1 MDGFLTGFLDDRFLD
16 SSGPHGQ
23 PLLMID
29 SKPLAGWRVLVTRPT
44 DQAQTLAN
52 ALAAAGATPVMFPT
66 IKLGPPP
73 SWAPFDAAIAHM
85 QGSPTAYA
93 WIVFT
98 SPSAVRFAFDRA
110 LNLATLLRAPGA
122 AAVAAVGTETAKTL
136 AGYRVRVAL
145 VPGDQR
151 QEGLVASFDGLAAG
165 TRVLFPQT
173 LGGRELLRETLANA
187 GAVVDVVAVSETTA
201 LPLEFPPPFDVATFA
216 SPSALRAFV
225 AGLGVAVL
233 TNKLV
238 AVIGPTTREAAREA
252 GVTVHVEPPTPSV
265 VALVTALGA
274 YRGLA

>member
-1 MDGFLTGFLDDRFLD
+1 MT
-16 SSGPHGQ
+16 SN
-23 PLLMID
+23 
-29 SKPLAGWRVLVTRPT
+29 KPLAGWRVLVTRPT

-66 IKLGPPP
+66 IALGPPP

-85 QGSPTAYA
+85 RGSPTAYA

-136 AGYRVRVAL
+136 AGYRVPVAL
-145 VPGDQR
+145 VPADQR
-151 QEGLVASFDGLAAG
+151 QEGLVAAFDTLAAG

-187 GAVVDVVAVSETTA
+187 GAIVDVVAVSETIA
-201 LPLEFPPPFDVATFA
+201 LPLESPPPPFDVATFA

-225 AGLGVAVL
+225 AGLAVAAL
-233 TNKLV
+233 TDKVV
-238 AVIGPTTREAAREA
+238 AVIGPTTREAARAA

-265 VALVTALGA
+265 GALVTALGA